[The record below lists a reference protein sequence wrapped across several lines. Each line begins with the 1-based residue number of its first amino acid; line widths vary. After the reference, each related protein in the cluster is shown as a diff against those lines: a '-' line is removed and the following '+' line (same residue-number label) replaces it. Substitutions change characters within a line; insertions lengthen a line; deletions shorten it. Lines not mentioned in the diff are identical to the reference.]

1 MPQRQAC
8 PTQVRTHLFSDFPGL
23 FLVNRFGGRQGDI
36 ETVSVMKFACE
47 AWESLC
53 KEARR
58 SSPILQNAC
67 YPLVRQRTITRFPT

>member
-23 FLVNRFGGRQGDI
+23 FLVNRFGGRQGNI

-47 AWESLC
+47 AWESLRQ
-53 KEARR
+53 EARR

-67 YPLVRQRTITRFPT
+67 YPLSVSAR